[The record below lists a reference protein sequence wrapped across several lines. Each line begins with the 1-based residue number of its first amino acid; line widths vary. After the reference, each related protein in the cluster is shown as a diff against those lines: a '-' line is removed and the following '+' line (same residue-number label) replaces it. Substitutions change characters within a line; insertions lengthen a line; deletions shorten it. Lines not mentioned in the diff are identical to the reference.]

1 MLCLDGAAIILMAD
15 GEDKE
20 GIKKILEQ
28 LEKLQ
33 ISVSSIDSRVQKLE
47 IEEDP
52 RASAQV
58 VDDTETTETNVITD
72 HRSRSSTQPTI
83 VGPSSTETSTAADI
97 QKDYERVRDSL
108 NRTPVPDGFRVHD
121 SAVGIKQENKQA
133 LKILSKCARYSE
145 TALKIVNGVT
155 VIDNQVRISE
165 GELNCLFTCLA
176 AQINFLQCE
185 YTSLVV
191 KSTFDEETASIFRQF
206 ENNTQTFSDDS
217 LRSIRVGAELS
228 SLTARNSQAGAGRR
242 VAQRGH
248 RSERG
253 FPRGQR
259 RPTWRSDFAG
269 RL

>member
-1 MLCLDGAAIILMAD
+1 M
-15 GEDKE
+15 
-20 GIKKILEQ
+20 
-28 LEKLQ
+28 
-33 ISVSSIDSRVQKLE
+33 
-47 IEEDP
+47 
-52 RASAQV
+52 
-58 VDDTETTETNVITD
+58 
-72 HRSRSSTQPTI
+72 
-83 VGPSSTETSTAADI
+83 
-97 QKDYERVRDSL
+97 
-108 NRTPVPDGFRVHD
+108 
-121 SAVGIKQENKQA
+121 GIKQENKQA